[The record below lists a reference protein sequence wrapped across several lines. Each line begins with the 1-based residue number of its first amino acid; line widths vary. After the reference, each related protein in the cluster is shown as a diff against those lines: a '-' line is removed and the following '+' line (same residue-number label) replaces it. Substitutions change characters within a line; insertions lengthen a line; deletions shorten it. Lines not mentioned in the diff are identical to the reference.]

1 MLRSTIFYKSRDPGR
16 ILIDTMKIVDE
27 AVRKYFESLVAYR
40 VASIVSMLTAYQV
53 GLMTRGGK
61 MTPEEMDV
69 ALDELLE
76 MQKRVEGLS

>member
-1 MLRSTIFYKSRDPGR
+1 MLRWTIFYTTRDPGR

-27 AVRKYFESLVAYR
+27 AMRKYFESLVAYR

-76 MQKRVEGLS
+76 MQKRVEGLR